1 MRIPALAILALGVV
15 SAAAPARAQTYDPRF
30 PICMHVIS
38 SRGGAREDCRFYTMA
53 QCLQTASGLAAQC
66 NINPFYAG
74 ARDPFA
80 PSVRP
85 YRRAY

>member
-1 MRIPALAILALGVV
+1 MRIPALTILALGVV
-15 SAAAPARAQTYDPRF
+15 SAAAPARAQTYDPNF
-30 PICMHVIS
+30 PICMHIIDTW
-38 SRGGAREDCRFYTMA
+38 GGAREDCSFYTMA

-66 NINPFYAG
+66 NINPYYAG

-80 PSVRP
+80 PRDRR

>member
-1 MRIPALAILALGVV
+1 MRIPALAILVIGVV
-15 SAAAPARAQTYDPRF
+15 SSAAPVRAQTYNPRF

-38 SRGGAREDCRFYTMA
+38 SWGGSREDCSYYTMA

-66 NINPFYAG
+66 NINPYYAG
-74 ARDPFA
+74 ARDPVA
-80 PSVRP
+80 PSDQR